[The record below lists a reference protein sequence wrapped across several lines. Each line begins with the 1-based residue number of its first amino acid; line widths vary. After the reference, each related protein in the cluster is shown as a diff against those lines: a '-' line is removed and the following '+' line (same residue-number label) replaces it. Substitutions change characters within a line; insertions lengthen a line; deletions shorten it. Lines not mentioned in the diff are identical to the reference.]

1 MSYQGQTINSF
12 IPSYVVKS
20 DYLPTRVVDGNNT
33 QTAQLVNLEIIF
45 SYVNMNKKKEEEE
58 YSHKDQSNLIQT
70 GMHHLK
76 FMRLS
81 ELINQSINKV
91 SVVLLE
97 DDLVLIT

>member
-12 IPSYVVKS
+12 IPTYVVKS

-33 QTAQLVNLEIIF
+33 QTAQLVSINDNV

-58 YSHKDQSNLIQT
+58 YSHKDQLILIQT
-70 GMHHLK
+70 DMHHLK
-76 FMRLS
+76 FMRPS
-81 ELINQSINKV
+81 ELINHWINKV

-97 DDLVLIT
+97 DDHV